1 LLAIGAQDR
10 VREESVTAR
19 LSHRTL
25 AERWPL
31 IRCHRFINGIN
42 GAHHRTGFSRQGDH
56 MELTTPTLA
65 TLFEQLGLESNQ
77 ASIDAFVS
85 SHFLPENIKLSEA
98 DFWTPQQAR
107 FLKEEL
113 REDAEWALVVD
124 ELNERLH
131 QAK

>member
-1 LLAIGAQDR
+1 
-10 VREESVTAR
+10 
-19 LSHRTL
+19 
-25 AERWPL
+25 
-31 IRCHRFINGIN
+31 
-42 GAHHRTGFSRQGDH
+42 

-65 TLFEQLGLESNQ
+65 TLFEQLGLESDP

-98 DFWTPQQAR
+98 EFWTPQQAR

-113 REDAEWALVVD
+113 REDAEWSLVVD

-131 QAK
+131 LTK